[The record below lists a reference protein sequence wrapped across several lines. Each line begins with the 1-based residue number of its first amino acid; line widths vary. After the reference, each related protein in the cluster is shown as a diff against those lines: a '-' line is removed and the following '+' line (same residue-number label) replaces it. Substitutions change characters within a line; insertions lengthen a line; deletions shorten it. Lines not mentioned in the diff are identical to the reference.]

1 MNNYQGIHLKALTK
15 QDYLNAGMND
25 VYEFLIRPLKEMKK

>member
-1 MNNYQGIHLKALTK
+1 MNNYRGIRLKALTK

-25 VYEFLIRPLKEMKK
+25 VYEFLIKPLEESK